1 LAIGDGA
8 PFDADLA
15 YVDLASRVLIIPP
28 KLMVPHVEGRIVG
41 LEIVVAEL
49 DSSRAKCDS
58 RTGRRRC
65 SIPNL
70 GE

>member
-15 YVDLASRVLIIPP
+15 YVDLALRVLIIPP

-49 DSSRAKCDS
+49 NSSGAKCD
-58 RTGRRRC
+58 GRSGRKRG
-65 SIPNL
+65 SIPNF